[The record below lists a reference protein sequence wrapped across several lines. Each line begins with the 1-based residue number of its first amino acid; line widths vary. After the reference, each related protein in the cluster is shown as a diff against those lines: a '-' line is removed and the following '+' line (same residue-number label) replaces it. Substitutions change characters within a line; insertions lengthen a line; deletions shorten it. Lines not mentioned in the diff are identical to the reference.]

1 MFFKTLSAIASLL
14 PTALLLQSAVSAVPI
29 MGPVTIYTP
38 PSDYTNERTLYARA
52 IQLEH
57 QKSVSIVAGDGRR
70 RLWISRRA
78 MA

>member
-14 PTALLLQSAVSAVPI
+14 PAALLLQSSVTSAVPI
-29 MGPVTIYTP
+29 MGPITIYTP

-57 QKSVSIVAGDGRR
+57 QQSVSAPGFYKRQE
-70 RLWISRRA
+70 
-78 MA
+78 